1 MKKDTEQI
9 KKQTKQIVNE
19 RNNLVEELKKIDRQE
34 AALEKYERYLRNL
47 DDEDFDYMWC
57 EFWSMA
63 TEIDKDT
70 RIGHLVDHLATIM
83 EELT

>member
-1 MKKDTEQI
+1 MKKEIEQLR
-9 KKQTKQIVNE
+9 KQSNQINQTSVD
-19 RNNLVEELKKIDRQE
+19 LVKELRKIERQE
-34 AALEKYERYLRNL
+34 KALEKYERYLRNL
-47 DDEDFDYMWC
+47 DDEDFDYMWR